1 MEKLDNII
9 FWKLFSLNDIS
20 IFLNPILFQILK
32 TRSYFKIIFYE
43 IIRFTILNPI
53 IIVNQGDSI
62 IN

>member
-43 IIRFTILNPI
+43 IIRFTILNHYC
-53 IIVNQGDSI
+53 
-62 IN
+62 